1 MGIIDVAGFAATQR
15 KNQMFIEGG
24 GLGISE
30 FSARKK
36 NPRVFYVVLVHVS
49 NFCIGGRDFC

>member
-1 MGIIDVAGFAATQR
+1 
-15 KNQMFIEGG
+15 MFIEGG

-30 FSARKK
+30 FFARKK
-36 NPRVFYVVLVHVS
+36 NRRVFYVVLVHVS

>member
-1 MGIIDVAGFAATQR
+1 
-15 KNQMFIEGG
+15 MFVEGR

-36 NPRVFYVVLVHVS
+36 NRRVFYVVLVHVS
-49 NFCIGGRDFC
+49 NFCIGGRDCC